1 MSIKVIA
8 TDLDGTLTN
17 SKKELTPH
25 TQNTLKKAMDLGVKV
40 VLASGRPYYG
50 VKNLAQQ
57 LQLEQRGGY
66 ILCFNGAKLVNCQTK
81 KVLFEQTIPQ
91 QEIEVLDYLARHY
104 HSTILTYTDDTILTT
119 DPDDEYVQ
127 KEWKITGMKLQKV
140 ETFSQVVTFPVNK
153 CMMVGEGSHM
163 AQVEQQVQLAVGGR
177 LSVYR
182 SEPFFLEIMPAGI
195 NKARSLE
202 FLLNSLGCDK
212 DELMAFGD
220 GYNDLSMIG
229 FAGLGVAVANAQKVI
244 LDAAD
249 YVSASNDEDGVAQAV
264 EKFVL
269 ELS

>member
-25 TQNTLKKAMDLGVKV
+25 TQNTLEKAMDLGVKV

-163 AQVEQQVQLAVGGR
+163 AQVEQQVQLAVG
-177 LSVYR
+177 
-182 SEPFFLEIMPAGI
+182 
-195 NKARSLE
+195 
-202 FLLNSLGCDK
+202 
-212 DELMAFGD
+212 D
-220 GYNDLSMIG
+220 G
-229 FAGLGVAVANAQKVI
+229 
-244 LDAAD
+244 
-249 YVSASNDEDGVAQAV
+249 SASIAASPSSWKSCRQGLTKPGAWNSFWTA
-264 EKFVL
+264 
-269 ELS
+269 